1 MGKVLGF
8 SLPTSLTC
16 IKWSQSFITYIWA
29 KMLSQQ
35 SISQKRAWLDT
46 KNKPFPPPHQTTPSI
61 SPLTVGPPP
70 LHWLGTSWWCSDHNV
85 VIPLLSVFVFLLSH
99 AISAVATQL
108 CLVLLLHSLCLCFFF
123 YGGWYGLVPFLPF
136 LRPVGLP
143 TAIFCRVSPLGFISL
158 SFLSGFY
165 CPLFLPLLTNLFLHP
180 FLLVI
185 GFLCCW
191 TPLIKNGYQQFI
203 IIIIIIIF

>member
-1 MGKVLGF
+1 MWSFHYFLFLF
-8 SLPTSLTC
+8 SFFPT
-16 IKWSQSFITYIWA
+16 
-29 KMLSQQ
+29 LS
-35 SISQKRAWLDT
+35 
-46 KNKPFPPPHQTTPSI
+46 
-61 SPLTVGPPP
+61 
-70 LHWLGTSWWCSDHNV
+70 
-85 VIPLLSVFVFLLSH
+85 
-99 AISAVATQL
+99 
-108 CLVLLLHSLCLCFFF
+108 LLLLLNFVLFYSYILFAYAFFF

-136 LRPVGLP
+136 LRPMGLP